1 MNYILKVFMSKVEW
15 TYDKTVRVCQVG
27 YGAAKSLRRAQLKQ
41 HIFVTV
47 LLRWKKMVQKFF
59 ILKRLRNLSISWGE
73 FCLDTSDHVLHLDTY
88 IRNRGQKN
96 EIHGR
101 IFTLGMGGT
110 GNMIRISGVYLSRYL
125 NKLLIC

>member
-1 MNYILKVFMSKVEW
+1 MSRWIWSSKKPKKGIAQTAYFCHCSASVEENG
-15 TYDKTVRVCQVG
+15 T
-27 YGAAKSLRRAQLKQ
+27 
-41 HIFVTV
+41 
-47 LLRWKKMVQKFF
+47 KFF

-110 GNMIRISGVYLSRYL
+110 GNMIRISDVYLSTYL